1 MNNVCFNVLS
11 LNVRGIRD
19 LNNRKSIF
27 TWVRNQKADI
37 IFLQETFSTSVRQYV
52 STSVRQYVSTSVRQY
67 VSTSVR
73 QYVSTSVRQYVSTSV
88 RQYVSTSVRQYV
100 STSVRQYVSTSVRQI
115 FLIVENFS
123 GGEICIIR
131 TDQIIAKVFWC

>member
-19 LNNRKSIF
+19 LNKRKSIF

-37 IFLQETFSTSVRQYV
+37 IFLQETFSTPD
-52 STSVRQYVSTSVRQY
+52 
-67 VSTSVR
+67 
-73 QYVSTSVRQYVSTSV
+73 
-88 RQYVSTSVRQYV
+88 
-100 STSVRQYVSTSVRQI
+100 I
-115 FLIVENFS
+115 LIVGNFS